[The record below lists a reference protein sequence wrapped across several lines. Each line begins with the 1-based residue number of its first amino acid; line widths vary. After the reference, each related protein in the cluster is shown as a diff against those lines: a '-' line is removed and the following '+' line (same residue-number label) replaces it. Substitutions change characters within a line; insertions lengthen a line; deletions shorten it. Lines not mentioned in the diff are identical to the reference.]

1 MNQHRLDVA
10 GDLALA
16 EPPYQRQDML
26 RRDIVNHAISVQESS
41 NTIAAVEYLKAR
53 DIDPSVIE
61 RVLLEPQRRRH
72 THY

>member
-72 THY
+72 SHY